1 MRLSKRVI
9 KILEDNIKKSF
20 GNVDVYLFGSRVD
33 DTKRGGDIDLA
44 IDNNLPREQFRKKRA
59 TFLANLIRIDF
70 DYGVDIVNFNT
81 NDELLYNE
89 IRQNCIKI
97 IIKS

>member
-1 MRLSKRVI
+1 MRLSKRVL

-44 IDNNLPREQFRKKRA
+44 IDSNLPREQFRKNRA

-70 DYGVDIVNFNT
+70 DYSVDIVDFNT
-81 NDELLYNE
+81 NDKLLYNE

>member
-9 KILEDNIKKSF
+9 KLIEEAIKKSF

-33 DTKRGGDIDLA
+33 DNKRGGDIDLA
-44 IDNNLPREQFRKKRA
+44 IDNNLSREKFRKKRA
-59 TFLANLIRIDF
+59 IFLANLIRVDF
-70 DYGVDIVNFNT
+70 DYSVDVVDFNT
-81 NDELLYNE
+81 KDELLYYE

-97 IIKS
+97 S